1 MEYTFAGIFF
11 TLLVVWVLIK
21 NEKNE
26 DNSGGGVTTPPVS
39 GPSRNDQRKVFAKM
53 TVPELKSYVKEN
65 KNKLG
70 ESKGRMP
77 TKKAELIEASLEI
90 WEK

>member
-1 MEYTFAGIFF
+1 MEYAFAGILF
-11 TLLVVWVLIK
+11 TLLVVWIVIK
-21 NEKNE
+21 NEKDE
-26 DNSGGGVTTPPVS
+26 DKSGGGVTTPPVS
-39 GPSRNDQRKVFAKM
+39 GPSLNDQRKTFAKM

-77 TKKAELIEASLEI
+77 TKKADLIEASLEI